1 VKRGKSPSSERIR
14 AGRDILFAVRPA
26 LAPVLLAW
34 LATPAALA
42 QEELPAEFHALCAAK
57 PAPPSPPAVL
67 YEVAEV
73 VDGDTIHIWRDGRLV
88 KLRLLS
94 VDTEEKL
101 AGRPSANP
109 SKPETVFGHETMLW
123 AQELFRGLAAEGQR
137 PRVGLLLPEGP
148 EQIDAYGRLLCHVLL
163 PDGRD
168 FNLML
173 VELGKSPYFN
183 KYGNSEICHPLF
195 ALAQERARAQELG
208 IWNPATNAPATAG
221 VPAARRPYERL
232 IPWWNQ
238 RAAAVERFREL
249 RHAAPFEYVDAQ
261 VPAELAAALER
272 GRPVEVFG
280 SIAELFDEPSGDW
293 TLLFSAP
300 EGAPALRVS
309 IPAARR
315 AAFAALDLA
324 GTREEYRQNYL
335 YVNGLLAAD
344 GRGFRMRCEA
354 PAAVRLA
361 GPR

>member
-1 VKRGKSPSSERIR
+1 
-14 AGRDILFAVRPA
+14 
-26 LAPVLLAW
+26 VLLAM
-34 LATPAALA
+34 LATLAALA
-42 QEELPAEFHALCAAK
+42 QEQMPADDHVLLCATR
-57 PAPPSPPAVL
+57 PATPPAVL

-73 VDGDTIHIWRDGRLV
+73 VDGDTIHVWRDGRLV

-101 AGRPSANP
+101 AGRPAANP

-123 AQELFRGLAAEGQR
+123 AQELFRGLAPEGQR

-148 EQIDAYGRLLCHVLL
+148 EQIDAYGRLLCHVVL

-195 ALAQERARAQELG
+195 VQAQEWARAKQLG
-208 IWNPATNAPATAG
+208 IWDPATNAPATGG
-221 VPAARRPYERL
+221 VPSARRPYERL
-232 IPWWNQ
+232 IPWWNL
-238 RAAAVERFREL
+238 RAAAVERFRAER
-249 RHAAPFEYVDAQ
+249 RHAPLEYVDAQ
-261 VPAELAAALER
+261 VPSELAAALAR
-272 GRPVEVFG
+272 GRPVSVFG
-280 SIAELFDEPSGDW
+280 SIAELFDEQSGDW

-315 AAFAALDLA
+315 AAFAPLDLA

-335 YVNGLLAAD
+335 YVSGVLAAD
-344 GRGFRMRCEA
+344 ERWGRGFRMRCED
-354 PAAVRLA
+354 PAAIRLA
-361 GPR
+361 EPR